1 MSKVEVKKGDTWATD
16 IGELMQVRGDKWRS
30 VANERLGIGEWHA
43 AGDTSEY
50 ALDEQIAHFWIKR
63 VGGTVVE
70 EREDEKAKGC
80 ERTLFMY
87 KGATGYLNFYD
98 HALSLTTQKMHDI
111 RFVGTTTIH
120 IAGVTT

>member
-70 EREDEKAKGC
+70 EREEEKAVKVVAHVRTDTGAVFLSIEDSDQHKYDEKLY
-80 ERTLFMY
+80 R
-87 KGATGYLNFYD
+87 
-98 HALSLTTQKMHDI
+98 
-111 RFVGTTTIH
+111 RIH

>member
-70 EREDEKAKGC
+70 EREEEKPN
-80 ERTLFMY
+80 TLLVKIY
-87 KGATGYLNFYD
+87 RSTHDG
-98 HALSLTTQKMHDI
+98 SLWMIDSPTHSAPSDYVFI
-111 RFVGTTTIH
+111 GTTTIH